1 MAGAEEEGGSPREDL
16 PPPGATASVQ
26 PPRSSPG
33 RGAGSLSPASQVL
46 PGQGAAVLCSPR
58 GTESARQG
66 PPCAGQP
73 QAQPHPQARD
83 QPHLQE
89 DVHRSQ
95 RAAGQ
100 VCPAVRALL
109 PRPSRL
115 LVFQPTCLADGQAGL
130 SHIQAVMSLGH
141 HVQAHRLEWRRG
153 CCGDSGKPLAFQ
165 VGELR
170 PRKGTGLTQ
179 GHTEGTTMPLLPKSS
194 LCAIK
199 WI

>member
-109 PRPSRL
+109 PAASVTGNCSGGPSAKTVKTERPSRC
-115 LVFQPTCLADGQAGL
+115 QTDAQNDNDKASP
-130 SHIQAVMSLGH
+130 
-141 HVQAHRLEWRRG
+141 
-153 CCGDSGKPLAFQ
+153 
-165 VGELR
+165 
-170 PRKGTGLTQ
+170 
-179 GHTEGTTMPLLPKSS
+179 
-194 LCAIK
+194 
-199 WI
+199 